1 MHTPHV
7 ASDRRIL
14 CVGLGLIFSTSAWPA
29 EPRPAEEVIVTGS
42 RIARESDFDNP
53 SPVITVDR
61 DSIEKSGYNNL
72 QQLMEKLPANGNG
85 AFSTRG
91 NNQDSTANGSAS
103 ISLRGLGADAT
114 LVLVNGR
121 RVAINSFAENV
132 TTNFVDINTIPVA
145 AIERIEVLKD
155 GSSAV
160 YGSDAVAGVVN
171 VILRRNFEGF
181 EVSAGYGSVSEGSYD
196 EKNVSAVWGLGTD
209 DANVTFIFDY
219 FKNSTLANTERWYF
233 ASADQTARGGQD
245 FRSSRGYPGRFT
257 VDGAT
262 RIDPAC
268 PAGSTA
274 GQTCVYDFGPW
285 NLLIPEAERT
295 GLMMLAHQDLGAG
308 MEVFTEIGV
317 QHNNSFAQGAPTP
330 LDETA
335 GLSVPITHPNNPF
348 VGASSVEIGRYRTVD
363 AGARQ
368 WDIESD
374 NLRGVLGL
382 RGSFANWDWEV
393 SGQRA
398 RAESEQTGDRSQGWV
413 RTDLLQNEINAGRYN
428 PFGGV
433 QNPESVIE
441 AITTNLVRRGK
452 SDLTMYEAEAT
463 GELFEIP
470 AGTIKM
476 ATGAEYREESISDI
490 PDDQFQR
497 GLIFGTEAVSAA
509 ASRESW
515 AAFVEFSIPVLANL
529 ELSLAARYDDYN
541 DFGDT
546 TNPKIALRWSP
557 IDELALRASWGTG
570 FRAPSLAQIGLGPSQ
585 SSQFFVD
592 TYGCADNPTY
602 CASTDY
608 NLVFSG
614 NPDLRPEESES
625 FNVGVAWQPAS
636 TVNVSLDYWEI
647 KQEKKIDQVPFGF
660 LYTEFCNVQSSTVCT
675 RGTPLAGDTLG
686 PLQTIN
692 TTFININEQSTS
704 GLDLSAAYSM
714 PIAESTLTLGLNY
727 THLLEFDRVELGA
740 DGVTFVT
747 RSLAGEYEYPEDR
760 ALLWA
765 DFGSRSWG
773 VYASVNYVGPFQD
786 MPDADFDG
794 TLDYD
799 TVDTR
804 DVGDFTTV
812 NLQLRYTGIESLQ
825 LLLGMDNAFNQRPP
839 FAVGNGDDDLY
850 GYVQSQHNPRGRFW
864 NAKAIYRF

>member
-1 MHTPHV
+1 METQIAARHH
-7 ASDRRIL
+7 RGLMMGL
-14 CVGLGLIFSTSAWPA
+14 CLISTTCVLA
-29 EPRPAEEVIVTGS
+29 EEPKPAEEVIVTGS
-42 RIARESDFDNP
+42 RIARESDFENP
-53 SPVITVDR
+53 SPVITIGR

-72 QQLMEKLPANGNG
+72 QQIMEKLPANGNG

-91 NNQDSTANGSAS
+91 NNQDSTANGAAS

-132 TTNFVDINTIPVA
+132 TTNFVDINSIPVA
-145 AIERIEVLKD
+145 AIDRVEVLKD

-181 EVSAGYGSVSEGSYD
+181 EVSGSYGSVDEGSYD
-196 EKNVSAVWGLGTD
+196 ERNVSAVWGIGKD

-219 FKNSTLANTERWYF
+219 FKNSTLSNSERWYF
-233 ASADQTARGGQD
+233 GTANQTERGGQD
-245 FRSSRGYPGRFT
+245 FRSSRGYPGRFI
-257 VDGAT
+257 VNGAT

-268 PAGSTA
+268 PAGSVA

-285 NLLIPEAERT
+285 NLLIPSAERT
-295 GLMMLAHQDLGAG
+295 GLMMLAHQDLAEGL
-308 MEVFTEIGV
+308 EVFAEVGV
-317 QHNNSFAQGAPTP
+317 QHNISSAQGAPTP

-335 GLSVPITHPNNPF
+335 GLTVPITNPGNPYPDATSID
-348 VGASSVEIGRYRTVD
+348 VGRYRTVD
-363 AGARQ
+363 AGPRQ
-368 WDIESD
+368 WDIQSD

-382 RGSFANWDWEV
+382 RGGFAAWTWEL
-393 SGQRA
+393 SAQRA
-398 RAESEQTGDRSQGWV
+398 RGESDQTGDRSQGWV
-413 RTDLLQNEINAGRYN
+413 RTDFLQTEITAGRYN

-433 QNPESVIE
+433 QNPQPTID
-441 AITTNLVRRGK
+441 AITTNLVRRGQ
-452 SDLTMYEAEAT
+452 SDLTMYEAET
-463 GELFEIP
+463 SGDLFDIP
-470 AGTIKM
+470 GGTVKM
-476 ATGAEYREESISDI
+476 AAGAEYRKEAISDI

-509 ASRESW
+509 ASRNSW
-515 AAFVEFSIPVLANL
+515 AAFVEFSVPLLQSL
-529 ELSLAARYDDYN
+529 ELSLAARYDDYS
-541 DFGDT
+541 DFGST

-557 IDELALRASWGTG
+557 IEQLAFRASWGTG

-585 SSQFFVD
+585 SSQFFTD
-592 TYGCADNPTY
+592 TFGCADNPTY
-602 CASTDY
+602 CAPTDY

-614 NPDLRPEESES
+614 NPDLKAEESES
-625 FNVGVAWQPAS
+625 FNVGIAWQPSS
-636 TVNVSLDYWEI
+636 TTNVTLDYWDI

-660 LYTEFCNVQSSTVCT
+660 LYSESCNVQSSTVCT
-675 RGTPLAGDTLG
+675 RGAPLAGDALG

-704 GLDLSAAYSM
+704 GLDLSVAYSV
-714 PIAESTLTLGLNY
+714 PLAASTLSLGLNY
-727 THLLEFDRVELGA
+727 THLLDFDRVELGP
-740 DGVTFVT
+740 DGTTFVT

-760 ALLWA
+760 ALVWA
-765 DFGSRSWG
+765 DFGSQNWG
-773 VYASVNYVGPFQD
+773 IYTSVNYTGPFQD

-804 DVGDFTTV
+804 DVGQFTTV
-812 NLQLRYTGIESLQ
+812 NLQLRYTGIQGLQ
-825 LLLGMDNAFNQRPP
+825 LLVGLDNAFNEKPP